1 MSEINITVEG
11 GTSKRLLTAG
21 KYCDRDIVV
30 TATGGG
36 GGITPDDIANCT
48 ITGDMA
54 LTAAKINAGAFWGN
68 SGITSVTA
76 PNATSIGDYALRN
89 CSKVAYIDAP
99 EVVSIG
105 SYALS
110 GCSGL
115 ATMHF
120 PKLETVGT
128 YAFTGC
134 SNVQG
139 AIVLPKVTK
148 LPTQS
153 CYNMNDITSLDLPV
167 CTSIADQ
174 TLRYCEKLSTLILRS
189 TTLCTLGN
197 INTFYNTPFAS
208 GKSGGKLYVPAAL
221 VGSYQTASKWSTIYG
236 YGTNEFRALE
246 DYTVDGTITGE
257 LDESKI

>member
-1 MSEINITVEG
+1 MTNLQNNTASLQAILQTINNLPE
-11 GTSKRLLTAG
+11 AG
-21 KYCDRDIVV
+21 S
-30 TATGGG
+30 GS

-48 ITGDMA
+48 ITGDMT

-76 PNATSIGDYALRN
+76 PNATSIADYALRN
-89 CSKVAYIDAP
+89 CSKIAYINAP

-105 SYALS
+105 SYALG
-110 GCSGL
+110 GCSAL
-115 ATMHF
+115 ATMNF

-139 AIVLPKVTK
+139 AIVFPKVTK
-148 LPTQS
+148 LLTQS
-153 CYNMNDITSLDLPV
+153 CYDMKNITSLDLPV

-174 TLRYCEKLSTLILRS
+174 TLRYCEKLNTLILRS

-197 INTFYNTPFAS
+197 INSFYNTPFAS
-208 GKSGGKLYVPAAL
+208 GKAGGKLYVPAAL
-221 VGSYQTASKWSTIYG
+221 VSSYQTAAKWSTIYG